1 MRGHLAQ
8 KNGWWYA
15 VLHTTVPYESKNGDP
30 HKGGGERKRVHT
42 KVVWKSA
49 HTKNRREA
57 EAFLNKLLSKESSNL
72 ANFSGRQT
80 VGEYLEVWL
89 QNQLDLSANTLAQ
102 RESLIQRHILPE
114 IGHKRLSNLTAY
126 DLNAM
131 YRRLT
136 NKDRE
141 DGKGKLSPRTV
152 QICHSVMHKALKEAV
167 EQEILSTNVAARAHP
182 PRSESPEF
190 VPLDEVELGTFFGTA
205 ERLNS
210 RYRALY
216 VLAVDTGL
224 RLGELLG
231 LRWSDV
237 NLDEGTLS
245 VRHTLLRKG
254 HDIEAR
260 IKKTKTGSKGT
271 RFLEIGE
278 TALIALREHRHRQIH
293 ERLSLGP
300 KWEDHNLVFSNTKGK
315 AVTDSQ
321 IRARD
326 MARIIE
332 AAGMRHF
339 RPHDLRH
346 TTATLLLSEGVP
358 AKVIQERLGHTRIDT
373 TMNIYGHVTRNMQH
387 HAATKI
393 DLAIKR
399 SRGVSPRET
408 AREKR

>member
-8 KNGWWYA
+8 KNGWWYI
-15 VLHTTVPYESKNGDP
+15 VIHTTAPYDSKDEP
-30 HKGGGERKRVHT
+30 PGGKRRSTKSVWKATHT
-42 KVVWKSA
+42 KSK
-49 HTKNRREA
+49 REA
-57 EAFLNKLLSKESSNL
+57 EAMLNKMLNKEPSNL

-89 QNQLDLSANTLAQ
+89 ENELDLSANTLAQ
-102 RESLIQRHILPE
+102 RESLIRKHILPE

-126 DLNAM
+126 DLNTM
-131 YRRLT
+131 YRHLA

-141 DGKGKLSPRTV
+141 DGKGKLSLRTV
-152 QICHSVMHKALKEAV
+152 QICHAVMHKALKVAV
-167 EQEILSTNVAARAHP
+167 EQDILPSNVADKTRP
-182 PRSESPEF
+182 MRSESPEF
-190 VPLDEVELGTFFGTA
+190 VPLNEDELGDFLGTA

-224 RLGELLG
+224 RLGELLA

-237 NLDEGTLS
+237 NLDQGTLS

-254 HDIEAR
+254 RGIEAR
-260 IKKTKTGSKGT
+260 IKRTKTGTKGT

-278 TALIALREHRHRQIH
+278 TALTALREHRHRQLR

-300 KWEDHNLVFSNTKGK
+300 KWEDHDLVFTNTKGK

-358 AKVIQERLGHTRIDT
+358 AKIIQERLGHTRIDT

-387 HAATKI
+387 HAAAKI
-393 DLAIKR
+393 DQAIKR
-399 SRGVSPRET
+399 SKGVRSRET